1 MHSFS
6 YSGNRRYPIFLLA
19 CLGALLIGCSGG
31 GGGDDCSV
39 RKQNRFVHLDMLDRY
54 YWYDRV
60 PQTLDYDDFSSPE
73 ETLAFLRYEALDRFS
88 YIASQEA
95 FNNLFNNGTYI
106 GYGFAFVIADD
117 GRVLLRFVY
126 DQSPAAAS
134 GFERGDEILAVNG
147 QSAAIITAAN
157 GWNQAFG
164 EAQIGLVTSL
174 QLRRKNGNIETIN
187 LTKAVVTINTVL
199 HSEIIPSG
207 ANNIGYLVFNSFLNT
222 SPAELDPVFAQFGAA
237 GVSQLILDLRYN
249 SGGSTD
255 VARDL
260 ASYLRDTPVSNQDLF
275 VQLRYNARYQSSNF
289 NVYLRP
295 LANSLGLN
303 EVTVITTSLT
313 CSASEQIV
321 SALQPYFSRV
331 TTIGSASCG
340 KPVGQ
345 NPRNFCD
352 KTLVAVNFASF
363 NAAGQGEY
371 FSGIPA
377 DCSASDDPGFAF
389 GDPGEPL
396 LQAARFFVDNS
407 TCPPV
412 PRLRGWSAP
421 MLPGLQELAGAV

>member
-31 GGGDDCSV
+31 GVGGGDGDDCSV
-39 RKQNRFVHLDMLDRY
+39 RKQNRFVHLDMLDLY

-60 PQTLDYDDFSSPE
+60 LQTIDYDDFSSPE
-73 ETLAFLRYEALDRFS
+73 ETLAFLR
-88 YIASQEA
+88 
-95 FNNLFNNGTYI
+95 
-106 GYGFAFVIADD
+106 
-117 GRVLLRFVY
+117 
-126 DQSPAAAS
+126 
-134 GFERGDEILAVNG
+134 
-147 QSAAIITAAN
+147 
-157 GWNQAFG
+157 
-164 EAQIGLVTSL
+164 
-174 QLRRKNGNIETIN
+174 
-187 LTKAVVTINTVL
+187 
-199 HSEIIPSG
+199 H
-207 ANNIGYLVFNSFLNT
+207 
-222 SPAELDPVFAQFGAA
+222 
-237 GVSQLILDLRYN
+237 
-249 SGGSTD
+249 
-255 VARDL
+255 
-260 ASYLRDTPVSNQDLF
+260 
-275 VQLRYNARYQSSNF
+275 NARYQPSNL
-289 NVYLRP
+289 NLYLRP

-303 EVTVITTSLT
+303 EMTVITTSLT

-331 TTIGSASCG
+331 TTIGGASCG

-371 FSGIPA
+371 FSAIPA
-377 DCSASDDPGFAF
+377 DCSAFDDPGFAF

-396 LQAARFFVDNS
+396 LQAARFFVDNN
-407 TCPPV
+407 TCQPV